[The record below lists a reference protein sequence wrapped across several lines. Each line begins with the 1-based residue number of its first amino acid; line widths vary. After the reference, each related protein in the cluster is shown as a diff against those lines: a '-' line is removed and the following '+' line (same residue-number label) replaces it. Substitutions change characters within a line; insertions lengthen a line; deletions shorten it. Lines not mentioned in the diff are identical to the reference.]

1 MKSAKSLAVAAA
13 IALASLTFA
22 SEAFAG
28 VSIYFGPG
36 GGYYGGPYYGYGYGY
51 YPHAYPYY
59 GYSYY
64 PRYSYGYGPYW
75 GGHWQRHWRRWH

>member
-1 MKSAKSLAVAAA
+1 MKSTRSLAVAAA

-36 GGYYGGPYYGYGYGY
+36 GYYGGYYPYGYG
-51 YPHAYPYY
+51 
-59 GYSYY
+59 
-64 PRYSYGYGPYW
+64 
-75 GGHWQRHWRRWH
+75 